1 MVFERALLLFYCTLQ
16 VPSACQPVL
25 LLPPESRAAEYTAW
39 LPTKLSKKKTLGV
52 SVSVSPLPVA
62 EEPAP
67 LIWHWLF

>member
-1 MVFERALLLFYCTLQ
+1 MVFERALLFYCTLQ

-39 LPTKLSKKKTLGV
+39 LPTKLSKKKTL